1 MKDSARYAKI
11 VQWSEEDQVYIG
23 TIPGLIYGG
32 CHGDDEAQVFAELC
46 EIAEEIVEMI
56 RADGK
61 ELPPPTIGR
70 ALADVLVAERA
81 SEDETIAE
89 ARALVA

>member
-11 VQWSEEDQVYIG
+11 VQWSEVDKVYIG

-32 CHGDDEAQVFAELC
+32 CHGDDEALVFAELC
-46 EIAEEIVEMI
+46 EIAEEIVEMFH
-56 RADGK
+56 ADGK
-61 ELPPPTIGR
+61 QLPPPTIGR

-81 SEDETIAE
+81 SEE
-89 ARALVA
+89 ALAQEADALVA